1 MTAKNGYAL
10 PVAFSALL
18 HAVVLYVTF
27 AGWSATPRL
36 PDRPKVPV
44 QVVQATLIEMKP
56 RAPQVVPPEPERKP
70 PPPPPPPPRD
80 DERKK
85 QLEKERAE
93 AERRK
98 QAAEEKRRA
107 EKRRQQA
114 EKKKEE
120 DERRKKEAEE
130 RRREEARKRAE
141 EERLAEERRRREEEQ
156 RREEQRERVQDF
168 LREQARR
175 QEIERQQAQEALIAV
190 QSYQSAIQQHVAR
203 FWSRPPSARND
214 MQVTLQIQL
223 VPGGDVIDVVV
234 IESSGNGAFDRSA
247 VNAVQRAGRLPV
259 PDDPRLFDK
268 SFRRFKMR
276 FRPEDLNW

>member
-1 MTAKNGYAL
+1 MTQRNGYAV
-10 PVAFSALL
+10 PVAFSVLL
-18 HAVVLYVTF
+18 HAIVLYVTF

-36 PDRPKVPV
+36 PDRPKVPT

-56 RAPQVVPPEPERKP
+56 RAPQVVPPEPEQKA
-70 PPPPPPPPRD
+70 PPPPPPPRD
-80 DERKK
+80 SEREK

-98 QAAEEKRRA
+98 KAVEEQRRV
-107 EKRRQQA
+107 ERRRQEA
-114 EKKKEE
+114 EKKKKEE
-120 DERRKKEAEE
+120 EQRRKEAEE
-130 RRREEARKRAE
+130 RRREEARKRA
-141 EERLAEERRRREEEQ
+141 AEEEQ
-156 RREEQRERVQDF
+156 QRKREQERLQEEKRERVQEF

-175 QEIERQQAQEALIAV
+175 QEVERQQAQEALIAV

-247 VNAVQRAGRLPV
+247 VNAVQKAGRLPV